1 MTCEQ
6 IERDEVVEQYLS
18 GRLPSA
24 DQDDFEAHYFDCTYC
39 QERLRVLEDARA
51 QLTREAAP
59 VLAQRT
65 SSPTSLRRTAV
76 AWRVAAAGLA
86 AAAVIVLAVR
96 VTRGPDSAAP
106 VVPPGGASPGR
117 DVTLQAPQNPTPAP
131 DLSALAQIQP
141 PRYEPLRL
149 RASMSSAQ
157 AAFRTAMELY
167 AAGNYSG
174 AAAGLRRAIELDPS
188 LLGAQF
194 YLAVSVLQIDGTDE
208 GVTLLQRVI
217 AAGESPYLEDAH
229 FFLAKA
235 RIRRGDIASAR
246 SELRR
251 VIALDGDRRDE
262 AQQLLARLPE
272 A

>member
-1 MTCEQ
+1 
-6 IERDEVVEQYLS
+6 
-18 GRLPSA
+18 
-24 DQDDFEAHYFDCTYC
+24 
-39 QERLRVLEDARA
+39 
-51 QLTREAAP
+51 
-59 VLAQRT
+59 
-65 SSPTSLRRTAV
+65 
-76 AWRVAAAGLA
+76 
-86 AAAVIVLAVR
+86 
-96 VTRGPDSAAP
+96 
-106 VVPPGGASPGR
+106 
-117 DVTLQAPQNPTPAP
+117 
-131 DLSALAQIQP
+131 
-141 PRYEPLRL
+141 
-149 RASMSSAQ
+149 
-157 AAFRTAMELY
+157 MELY